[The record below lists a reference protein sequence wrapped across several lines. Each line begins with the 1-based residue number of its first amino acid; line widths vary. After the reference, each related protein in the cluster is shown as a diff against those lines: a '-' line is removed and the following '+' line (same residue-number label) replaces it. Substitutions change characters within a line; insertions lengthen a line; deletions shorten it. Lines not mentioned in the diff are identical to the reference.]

1 MARTNQIGIKYF
13 SFDVDFFNDE
23 KIEFTS
29 ARFGV
34 KGEVIAI
41 RLLCKIYRNGYYTPW
56 NDDESALLAKRAGD
70 GVSPSLVSEVVKEL
84 VKRGFFDETLL
95 NRFGILTSRG
105 IQKRYFEATKRFKSV
120 EVERDFLLVE
130 VDKIGNVNINSN
142 NADINSESENNNSQ
156 KKRKEIKEKE
166 ITSEDKSSCHLDG
179 DEPPSDP
186 RISYTEFIEGFN
198 KICTRLPKVQMIT
211 EKRRGFI
218 NARLKEH
225 GRERIFEMFQKA
237 NLSDFLAGQT
247 GDWMAD
253 FDWLMR
259 PNNFVKVLEGKY
271 NNKTN
276 GTSTLKASDPRRSAV
291 EGYNVPL

>member
-41 RLLCKIYRNGYYTPW
+41 RLLCKIYRNGYYTTW
-56 NDDESALLAKRAGD
+56 NEDESALLAKRAGD

-130 VDKIGNVNINSN
+130 VDKNANVNINSN
-142 NADINSESENNNSQ
+142 NVDINTENGNTLQQ
-156 KKRKEIKEKE
+156 KKRKETIEKE

-179 DEPPSDP
+179 DVPPSDP
-186 RISYTEFIEGFN
+186 RLSYTEFIEGFN

-211 EKRRGFI
+211 DKRRGFI

-237 NLSDFLAGQT
+237 NISDFLAGQN

-276 GTSTLKASDPRRSAV
+276 GIYKANDPRASAA
-291 EGYNVPL
+291 EGYSSPL